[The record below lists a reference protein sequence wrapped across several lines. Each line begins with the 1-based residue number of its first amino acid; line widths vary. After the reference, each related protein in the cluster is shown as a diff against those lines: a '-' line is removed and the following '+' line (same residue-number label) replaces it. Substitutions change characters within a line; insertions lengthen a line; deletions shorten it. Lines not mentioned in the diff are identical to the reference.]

1 MKNGRCFPLIG
12 LAAVMAGC
20 NPAPPTTPTSNA
32 PSSTAVVKQQD
43 LTGYRFFDGKLVIPS
58 SAQASAYSPYDT
70 PIVSVMTSNGKYV
83 ERGEPIVKLTIPGA
97 DQATIQAK
105 ANATV
110 ANSTLSD
117 QKNLASGP
125 VTAAQQALKDAQAA
139 EKAAQD
145 TVAAGGT
152 ADVPGATQARMD
164 AEAAL
169 RQAQLQMQQNL
180 EPAKQLAASSDAQ
193 LQEVKADA
201 AQGIVRAPISGTV
214 VSLAAKPGMNAKSKQ
229 ELATLIDFSAT
240 RVQATV
246 PPELKGVILKG
257 SRVIIAMSGPSAEP
271 LDGRVLSVRVTPPA
285 AGEQSSGYLAEIRF
299 TNPQSM
305 AQPSTQVSR
314 VGIKTGHVKNVLVV
328 PVAAVF
334 TKDGASMVN
343 LQKGSE
349 WIPAK
354 VSTGL
359 SDGNLIE
366 IKSGVAQGDVV
377 QIRAAQ

>member
-1 MKNGRCFPLIG
+1 
-12 LAAVMAGC
+12 
-20 NPAPPTTPTSNA
+20 
-32 PSSTAVVKQQD
+32 
-43 LTGYRFFDGKLVIPS
+43 
-58 SAQASAYSPYDT
+58 
-70 PIVSVMTSNGKYV
+70 
-83 ERGEPIVKLTIPGA
+83 
-97 DQATIQAK
+97 
-105 ANATV
+105 
-110 ANSTLSD
+110 
-117 QKNLASGP
+117 
-125 VTAAQQALKDAQAA
+125 
-139 EKAAQD
+139 
-145 TVAAGGT
+145 
-152 ADVPGATQARMD
+152 MD

>member
-1 MKNGRCFPLIG
+1 
-12 LAAVMAGC
+12 MAGC